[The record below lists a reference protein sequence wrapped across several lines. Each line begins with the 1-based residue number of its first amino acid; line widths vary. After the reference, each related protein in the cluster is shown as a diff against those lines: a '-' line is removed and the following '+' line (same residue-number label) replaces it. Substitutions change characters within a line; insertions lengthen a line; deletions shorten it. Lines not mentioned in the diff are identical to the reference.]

1 MVKIMKKLF
10 LGGISSLLLAGSIHL
25 STSDIHAAEITGTEG
40 IFTHTHGEECYEE
53 VLLSCDSLHT
63 RTVTVEKQIMNCQ
76 TCNGGTSHHLVVY
89 TWTCPKK
96 EVSWQKDCYSACD
109 ICGTYHSR
117 WSDGIPGDHHYTE
130 RQLNCS
136 LTEGEQTAIVKI
148 AADDAWTNSGV
159 ELTAICNMLKQDLN
173 SDNITLSWENGKFL
187 ATENGT
193 YTVTATNSGG
203 VTVTSMIQIANIDKI
218 APAIEEL
225 TGNEATMTEHKI
237 AVSVSAQDQESGLA
251 EAAFS
256 LDGGVTW
263 TAETVFWVE
272 TGRNTTLAVRDK
284 AGNISYATVSRG
296 QFPYPK
302 KTEVN
307 KETVTV
313 ASAGESVTGEGG
325 AEGRVSEETKQSPQ
339 EKKVLQKAAEAVGE
353 KESVQKSPRLDS
365 QEQKQAYGI
374 SVIFQKEARD
384 KFFTEGA
391 LRKSAL
397 EKVKDGMQEK
407 DESKSEQVSQN
418 DIIIKEQGAE
428 AETLQTLGTSILK
441 GGGIWLGAGL
451 CVSSAGGFLYLFWL
465 HSAVLYCY
473 EGGEEYR
480 KIGLFHVKRGKKE
493 LELYLPEYVLQ
504 STKAFRYRL
513 MLRSRLVKKCADHDL
528 VVYNEDNKLRQQV
541 EECVDF
547 VL

>member
-10 LGGISSLLLAGSIHL
+10 LGGISSLLLAGGIYL
-25 STSDIHAAEITGTEG
+25 NTGDIHAAEITGTEG
-40 IFTHTHGEECYEE
+40 IFTHIHGEECYEE

-89 TWTCPKK
+89 TWTCPKQ
-96 EVSWQKDCYSACD
+96 EVSWQMDCYSACD

-117 WSDGIPGDHHYTE
+117 WSNGVPGDHHYTE
-130 RQLNCS
+130 RQLSCS
-136 LTEGEQTAIVKI
+136 LMEGEQTAIVKI
-148 AADDAWTNSGV
+148 VADDVWTNGNL
-159 ELTAICNMLKQDLN
+159 ELTAACNILKQDL
-173 SDNITLSWENGKFL
+173 SYENITLSWESGKFL

-193 YTVTATNSGG
+193 YTVTATNSAG

-218 APAIEEL
+218 APVIERPA
-225 TGNEATMTEHKI
+225 GNEATMTEHKI
-237 AVSVSAQDQESGLA
+237 AVSVSAQDKESGLA

-256 LDGGVTW
+256 RDGGVTW
-263 TAETVFWVE
+263 TSETVFWVE
-272 TGRNTTLAVRDK
+272 TGKNITLAVRDK
-284 AGNISYATVSRG
+284 AGNISYTTVSRG

-302 KTEVN
+302 KAEVN
-307 KETVTV
+307 TEKVTMPTVV
-313 ASAGESVTGEGG
+313 ESVTGGDV
-325 AEGRVSEETKQSPQ
+325 AEGKAGEETKLQPQ
-339 EKKVLQKAAEAVGE
+339 EKKVAQKAEEVVVA
-353 KESVQKSPRLDS
+353 RLDE

-384 KFFTEGA
+384 KFFAAGA
-391 LRKSAL
+391 LRKSTL
-397 EKVKDGMQEK
+397 RKVKDDVQEK
-407 DESKSEQVSQN
+407 AESKSEQVN
-418 DIIIKEQGAE
+418 DNIIKEQGTE
-428 AETLQTLGTSILK
+428 AETVQTLGTSMLK
-441 GGGIWLGAGL
+441 SGGIWLGVCL

-480 KIGLFHVKRGKKE
+480 KIGLFHIKKGKKE

-513 MLRSRLVKKCADHDL
+513 MLRNRLVKKCANHDL

>member
-10 LGGISSLLLAGSIHL
+10 LGGISSLLLAGGIYL
-25 STSDIHAAEITGTEG
+25 NTVDIHAAEITGTEG
-40 IFTHTHGEECYEE
+40 IFTHIHGEECYEE

-89 TWTCPKK
+89 TWTCPKQ
-96 EVSWQKDCYSACD
+96 EVSWQMDCYSACD

-117 WSDGIPGDHHYTE
+117 WSNGIPGDHHYTA
-130 RQLNCS
+130 RQLSCS
-136 LTEGEQTAIVKI
+136 LMEGEQTAIVKI
-148 AADDAWTNSGV
+148 VADDAWTNGNL
-159 ELTAICNMLKQDLN
+159 ELTATCNMLKQDLS
-173 SDNITLSWENGKFL
+173 SDNITLSWENGKLL

-193 YTVTATNSGG
+193 YTVTATNSAG
-203 VTVTSMIQIANIDKI
+203 VTVTSMIEIANIDKI
-218 APAIEEL
+218 APVIEML
-225 TGNEATMTEHKI
+225 SGNEDTMTEHKI
-237 AVSVSAQDQESGLA
+237 DVSVSAQDKESGLA

-256 LDGGVTW
+256 WDGGVTW
-263 TAETVFWVE
+263 TSETVFGIE
-272 TGRNTTLAVRDK
+272 TGKNVTLAVRDK

-302 KTEVN
+302 KTEVH
-307 KETVTV
+307 KEAVTMPP
-313 ASAGESVTGEGG
+313 AGESVTGGEV
-325 AEGRVSEETKQSPQ
+325 AEGKAGEEIKLQPQ
-339 EKKVLQKAAEAVGE
+339 EKKVAQKAEEAAAA
-353 KESVQKSPRLDS
+353 RLDE
-365 QEQKQAYGI
+365 QEQKQKQKQAYGI
-374 SVIFQKEARD
+374 SLIFQKEARD
-384 KFFTEGA
+384 KFFSAGA

-397 EKVKDGMQEK
+397 KKVKDGVQEK
-407 DESKSEQVSQN
+407 AESKSEQVN
-418 DIIIKEQGAE
+418 DDIIKEQGAE
-428 AETLQTLGTSILK
+428 AETVQTLGASMLK
-441 GGGIWLGAGL
+441 RGGIWLGAGL

-480 KIGLFHVKRGKKE
+480 KIGLFHIKKGKKE

-513 MLRSRLVKKCADHDL
+513 MLRNRLVKKCADHDL